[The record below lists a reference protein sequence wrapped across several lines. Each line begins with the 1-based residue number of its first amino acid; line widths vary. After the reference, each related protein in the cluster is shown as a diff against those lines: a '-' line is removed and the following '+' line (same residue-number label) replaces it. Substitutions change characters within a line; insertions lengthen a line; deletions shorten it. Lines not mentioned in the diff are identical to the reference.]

1 MAWVK
6 VPVEHHPVFRA
17 ALPKDPRIETVEMFG
32 GIAAKVNG
40 NMFAA
45 LFGRSTMIL
54 LPEAERSTALAL
66 EGAAWFDPMGDGRA
80 RKDKIM
86 LPEGI
91 MKDPPELRRW
101 LARAYEGALAL
112 PAKATQPAQAAKAAP
127 PARAPKPVKAS
138 KSAKAVRA
146 PAKKTAPKKTAPKK
160 AAPKQPKKKAPRKT

>member
-1 MAWVK
+1 MAWTK
-6 VPVEHHPVFRA
+6 VPVEHHPVFRG

-54 LPEAERSTALAL
+54 LPEAERSTAIAL

-86 LPEGI
+86 LPDGI

-101 LARAYEGALAL
+101 LARAFQGALAL
-112 PAKATQPAQAAKAAP
+112 PAKAPKPAKAAKPAAKAVQ
-127 PARAPKPVKAS
+127 PKKTPKSVAKKKAAVA
-138 KSAKAVRA
+138 KKTNRAKAAKA
-146 PAKKTAPKKTAPKK
+146 PAKKPVVKRRK
-160 AAPKQPKKKAPRKT
+160 A